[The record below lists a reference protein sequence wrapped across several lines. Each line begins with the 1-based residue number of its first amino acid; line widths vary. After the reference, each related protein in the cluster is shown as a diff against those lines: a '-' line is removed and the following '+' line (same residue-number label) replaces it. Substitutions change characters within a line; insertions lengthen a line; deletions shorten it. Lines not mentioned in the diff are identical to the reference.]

1 MSKEH
6 APRIDRERAARY
18 RNGMEQILPL
28 QNRLADLARIEAAL
42 LALVEAGTLPGAMV
56 AEIQLLLEEA
66 FTNIVK
72 YAHAD
77 GRDDH
82 PVQLRLQVTAGWLE
96 LELVDDGIAFDPF
109 AQAVDQLERPF
120 AERSDGLMGVPL
132 IKALA
137 DEHRYAR
144 RGGHNHL
151 TLRKRIT
158 GLA

>member
-82 PVQLRLQVTAGWLE
+82 PVQLRLQLTGGWLE